1 MATPA
6 SVARHPLHPMLVTLP
21 IGLWVFSLI
30 ADVVHAA
37 GWGPPVWKDVAFYT
51 LAGGLVGAV
60 LAAVPG
66 LIDLVS
72 MPRSRARSLG
82 LVHMVV
88 NGSAVV
94 LFAVNLWLRTRGG
107 EGTLPLV
114 LSVVGVGL
122 IAVGGWL
129 GGELVYV
136 YGVGVEREKP
146 PVPRARDSRA
156 A

>member
-1 MATPA
+1 
-6 SVARHPLHPMLVTLP
+6 MLVTLP

-51 LAGGLVGAV
+51 MAGGLVGAL

-72 MPRSRARSLG
+72 MPRSRARALG
-82 LVHMVV
+82 LVHMTV
-88 NGSAVV
+88 NVSAVL
-94 LFAVNLWLRTRGG
+94 LFAINLWLRTRGADG
-107 EGTLPLV
+107 ALSLV
-114 LSVVGVGL
+114 LSVVGVAL
-122 IAVGGWL
+122 ISVGGWL

-136 YGVGVEREKP
+136 YGMGVEREQP
-146 PVPRARDSRA
+146 PAPRARDSRA